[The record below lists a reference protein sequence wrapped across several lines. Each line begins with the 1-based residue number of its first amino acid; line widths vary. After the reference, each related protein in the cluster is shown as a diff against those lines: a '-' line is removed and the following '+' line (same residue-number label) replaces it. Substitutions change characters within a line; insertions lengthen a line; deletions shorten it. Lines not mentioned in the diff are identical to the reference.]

1 MSGEILYF
9 IYSFHAHRLALILH
23 VHALPSVSAHDRQHY
38 SLLRSFFLMSRVL
51 ASFFIIAAKYM
62 VLHPQVSNTLV
73 PPHDQHPR

>member
-1 MSGEILYF
+1 
-9 IYSFHAHRLALILH
+9 
-23 VHALPSVSAHDRQHY
+23 
-38 SLLRSFFLMSRVL
+38 MSRVL